1 MAKPDPDAYALALK
15 ALGRKERTEAQLTDW
30 LRERGVEEEELAD
43 VMSRLFE
50 AELLDDQAYAIQFA
64 ADKRELR
71 GWGPDRIRE
80 ALRQRGVAE
89 AFIEQAVECED
100 ESEQLERAV
109 GLLSERE
116 LACDSDA
123 ERGRALQLLVR
134 RGFPLEVGYAAV
146 RSRESGAA

>member
-1 MAKPDPDAYALALK
+1 M
-15 ALGRKERTEAQLTDW
+15 
-30 LRERGVEEEELAD
+30 EEEELAD
-43 VMSRLFE
+43 VMARLYE

-71 GWGPDRIRE
+71 GWGPDRIRQ

-89 AFIEQAVECED
+89 TFVEQAVECED

-109 GLLSERE
+109 GLLAERE

-146 RSRESGAA
+146 RSRESRAA